1 MFTSGTWDDAFVLHC
16 SIHRDAS
23 SLCAPGWSFNDSA
36 CSFFSSLAADSTFYR
51 HFHVCQSHDSGQ
63 SAVDDMYAI
72 NDVSRDDVV
81 SYVHSKILPSS
92 CGAVEHMNIMYWT
105 ERFYSTESEQE
116 ARDYDERKKSE
127 HRALIWPYL
136 RSSYNDVNEFC
147 SFISLYIFQVCLER
161 RGVAALH
168 PVFMFLCISSP
179 PATSHL
185 IPHPFQKQFMTT
197 FTV

>member
-16 SIHRDAS
+16 SLHRDAS

-51 HFHVCQSHDSGQ
+51 HFHACQSHDSEQ
-63 SAVDDMYAI
+63 SAVDDMYANAI
-72 NDVSRDDVV
+72 NDSRDDVV
-81 SYVHSKILPSS
+81 SYVHSKIFPSS

-127 HRALIWPYL
+127 RRALIWPYL
-136 RSSYNDVNEFC
+136 RSSYNDVNQFC
-147 SFISLYIFQVCLER
+147 SFISLYIFQVCLGQ
-161 RGVAALH
+161 RGAAALH
-168 PVFMFLCISSP
+168 PVLCFYAFPVRPRHRTRSRIRFRSS
-179 PATSHL
+179 S
-185 IPHPFQKQFMTT
+185 
-197 FTV
+197 